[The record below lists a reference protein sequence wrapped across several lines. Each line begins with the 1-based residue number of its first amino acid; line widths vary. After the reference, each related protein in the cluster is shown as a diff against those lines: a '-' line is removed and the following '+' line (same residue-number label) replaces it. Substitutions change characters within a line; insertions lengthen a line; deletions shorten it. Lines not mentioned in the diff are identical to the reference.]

1 MKKVLPII
9 SILLFFLIGT
19 SCHSDNPYQWQG
31 RDKEEMINLF
41 HSNPAPFQELADI
54 FIQNDTF
61 WEKARRDEE
70 AAHAWIMSPNDMEK
84 MQYFTDEEQ
93 KIIREFFEKTTPYEV
108 SVNSQR
114 TFTIVY
120 INTEK
125 TDGFTFAYY
134 YGDMSSESYTGQTL
148 YEEWISGQKSSYPDF
163 RELGSNWL
171 FYC

>member
-1 MKKVLPII
+1 MKKVLPFI

-19 SCHSDNPYQWQG
+19 SCHSDDPYQWQG

-134 YGDMSSESYTGQTL
+134 YGDMSSESYTGQLVANSLST
-148 YEEWISGQKSSYPDF
+148 
-163 RELGSNWL
+163 
-171 FYC
+171 CA